1 MLQSTKDTVRALLD
15 DLPDDCTLDDVLYH
29 LYVISNIERGLAEAD
44 AGKLIPQA
52 QVAEE
57 LRRRWVAGNRS
68 Q

>member
-29 LYVISNIERGLAEAD
+29 LYVVSNVERGRAEAD
-44 AGKLIPQA
+44 AGKVIPHA

-57 LRRRWVAGNRS
+57 LRQRWVAGHRS